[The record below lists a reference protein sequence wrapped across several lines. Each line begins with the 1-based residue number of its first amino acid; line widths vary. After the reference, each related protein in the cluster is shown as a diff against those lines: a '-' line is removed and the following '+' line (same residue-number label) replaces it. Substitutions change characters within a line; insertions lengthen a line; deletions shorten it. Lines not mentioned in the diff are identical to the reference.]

1 MRYEEQLKEDA
12 QLSRLERK
20 EQKLGAKVGEDSST
34 RRKTLRKVSYLMIWI
49 WTLTYRVFQK
59 DLIFLQST
67 ASNLYLA

>member
-1 MRYEEQLKEDA
+1 MRYDEQLKEDA

>member
-67 ASNLYLA
+67 ASNPYLA